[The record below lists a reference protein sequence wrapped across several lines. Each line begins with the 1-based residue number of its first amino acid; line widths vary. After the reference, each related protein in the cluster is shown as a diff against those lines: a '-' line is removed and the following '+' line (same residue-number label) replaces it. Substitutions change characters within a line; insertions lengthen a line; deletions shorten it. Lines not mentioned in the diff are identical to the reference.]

1 MRKQSSTNLENEI
14 AINQGCGMAYTL
26 KAIGGR
32 WKPSILWQLVSGT
45 LRYSQLKAVLPNI
58 SERIL
63 ALQLR
68 ELERDGLIARN
79 VYAAVPPKVEYSL
92 SPLGQTL
99 KPVLQ
104 VLSNWGDAHRPL

>member
-1 MRKQSSTNLENEI
+1 
-14 AINQGCGMAYTL
+14 MAYTL